1 MSTLRR
7 IAVRLLDF
15 EWTILAAIVTASM
28 VSARALWLGPG
39 FAALF
44 WLVRMS
50 AGRGRPART
59 QADIPAALLVIMGLT
74 SIWISI
80 DRSQTIPTVLRLFL
94 GIAFF
99 YASIRSVNSE
109 LKIRNFLLG
118 IAAVILGLSLLAPIS
133 VEWASTKIP
142 LIPGSIYDRFTIL
155 LDDSIHRNV
164 LSGFLLILLGPLL
177 AFFLFAWHEA
187 RPWPKFLLTASAS
200 LGLSMLFLA
209 QSRGALIALGLVFL
223 LLIVLRFRRG
233 WLLVPTS
240 ILGFILLVASPWR
253 AQLLNMLAS
262 GVSLE
267 GFEGRIEIW
276 SRGIFMIQDFPIT
289 GIGMGLRT
297 GRRPALPLFLLSPR
311 LNRSHPQPF
320 SPGRCRPWNSGPG
333 RLDRNFSPGRAPFL
347 VSLSIRK
354 RPRGSA
360 SQRHRRRLAGKRTRP
375 CSPRPVRRSD
385 LGHGQ
390 TIPRRMGALGFR
402 FRRRERFPARRG
414 GRRKRERKPT
424 RSGSRINTFC
434 TSTASPRQ
442 APAICTPIYKPHD
455 PCFN

>member
-253 AQLLNMLAS
+253 AQLLNTLAS

-289 GIGMGLRT
+289 GIGMGLYGQVADLLYPFFFYPPGSIVHTHNLFLQVGVDLGIPGLVAWTAIFLLVVHRSWSVFQF
-297 GRRPALPLFLLSPR
+297 GRDHGAALPSAIGAGLLASELGLAAHGLLDAVTWGMVKPSPVVWALWAFAFAAGNVFL
-311 LNRSHPQPF
+311 
-320 SPGRCRPWNSGPG
+320 PGGAEDENAKES
-333 RLDRNFSPGRAPFL
+333 RLD
-347 VSLSIRK
+347 
-354 RPRGSA
+354 
-360 SQRHRRRLAGKRTRP
+360 
-375 CSPRPVRRSD
+375 
-385 LGHGQ
+385 
-390 TIPRRMGALGFR
+390 
-402 FRRRERFPARRG
+402 PAA
-414 GRRKRERKPT
+414 E
-424 RSGSRINTFC
+424 
-434 TSTASPRQ
+434 
-442 APAICTPIYKPHD
+442 
-455 PCFN
+455 